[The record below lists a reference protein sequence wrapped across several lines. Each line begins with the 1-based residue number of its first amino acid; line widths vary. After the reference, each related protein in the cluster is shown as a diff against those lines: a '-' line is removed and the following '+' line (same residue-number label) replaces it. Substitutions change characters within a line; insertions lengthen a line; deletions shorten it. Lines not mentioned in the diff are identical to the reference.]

1 MSTDLTQSSLVT
13 PTAEDE
19 AIATKNAEA
28 KLMSAAQTKAIEA
41 VVEQRPLAKMQEKL
55 DKDAVEAEAAGE
67 KGDAKPDVVASASN
81 GGESGA
87 NVSGGNPGTRP
98 KSRIKHQM
106 LLHNS
111 DYELMR
117 IEAVCTLY
125 VLVTGILTR
134 DEDLNRGALPLL
146 RSTCPSTEDRRCW
159 TRTEII

>member
-1 MSTDLTQSSLVT
+1 
-13 PTAEDE
+13 
-19 AIATKNAEA
+19 
-28 KLMSAAQTKAIEA
+28 MSAAQTKAIEA

-125 VLVTGILTR
+125 VLFVTGILTPAMKILTEVHYR
-134 DEDLNRGALPLL
+134 FYEAHAHQQKTADVGPGQ
-146 RSTCPSTEDRRCW
+146 RSSNNLDVRVCVTGRCQLA
-159 TRTEII
+159 RC